1 MILLT
6 FGRNEREK
14 FELYVEEIGKQ
25 SEGLEEEMSSV
36 LFFLSELHGL
46 LDCPS
51 LEAFDLPSRRQ
62 TFLVVI
68 FLILFFLFSCI
79 TLSIN
84 W

>member
-14 FELYVEEIGKQ
+14 FELHVEETGKQ

-36 LFFLSELHGL
+36 LFFFLSELHGL
-46 LDCPS
+46 LDCLS

-62 TFLVVI
+62 TFLVI
-68 FLILFFLFSCI
+68 FLDSVVFFFFI
-79 TLSIN
+79 
-84 W
+84 

>member
-14 FELYVEEIGKQ
+14 FELHVEEIGKQ

-36 LFFLSELHGL
+36 LFFFLSELHGL
-46 LDCPS
+46 LDCLS

-62 TFLVVI
+62 TFVI
-68 FLILFFLFSCI
+68 FLDSVFFFFFYLVV
-79 TLSIN
+79 
-84 W
+84 